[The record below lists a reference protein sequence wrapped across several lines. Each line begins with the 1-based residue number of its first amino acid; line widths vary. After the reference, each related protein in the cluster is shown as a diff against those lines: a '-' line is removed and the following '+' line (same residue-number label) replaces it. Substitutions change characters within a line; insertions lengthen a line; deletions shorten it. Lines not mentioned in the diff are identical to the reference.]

1 MAGCLSCTL
10 IPRRAA
16 AQGHA
21 RDALSSHLAD
31 AEAWLTLGQALLAK
45 QQYEAAEQCLQAG
58 SQLLQCSPVLSY
70 RCLPVVIL

>member
-1 MAGCLSCTL
+1 MAGCLSRTFPL
-10 IPRRAA
+10 MQVV

-21 RDALSSHLAD
+21 HDALSSRLAD
-31 AEAWLTLGQALLAK
+31 AEAWLTLGQTLLAK

-70 RCLPVVIL
+70 SSLPVAIL